1 MPAFSSILPPARP
14 ELLAPAGDFAAACA
28 ALHYGADAVYAGL
41 RRFSARAE
49 AVNLTPEEL
58 RRLVAHAHALPR
70 PRRVYVTL
78 NTLILER
85 ELADAIET
93 LEELDDLGVDAAIVQ
108 DLGILRIARRCF
120 PRLRLH
126 ASTQLAVHDL
136 AGARAL
142 AGLGFR
148 RVVLARELTLAE
160 AARIGREAGIEVEV
174 FVHGALCYSYS
185 GLCLFSAR
193 QTGRS
198 GNRGRCAYCC
208 REPFATAAPHDRP
221 ATPTTAFPFSMRDLA
236 LAPLT
241 PELIAG
247 GIASLKIEGRMKNAC
262 YVACV
267 TDYYRRKLDGTLPP
281 SEEVARV
288 QDLQTI
294 FSRPWTQLYAAS
306 RETPAEKI
314 IDAAAVGHRG
324 APIGTADAVTHDTR
338 GGRWLRFTT
347 RRALEKHDGLQIDP
361 ARGGKPF
368 GFAVDAL
375 RRAGAS
381 RLEISVPAGNAV
393 EVRLPDDGEI
403 PEIPH
408 GTTVFCS
415 ASQAVRRH
423 YQATLPRPT
432 DCRFTRPVRVQAT
445 LRPDGM
451 TLIATVLADTPE
463 TGTCAGHSEHRAE
476 MSTQRMLPAA
486 DQNPSMPSSPL
497 SDLCVPTPVRA
508 HCVPAPAISAT
519 FSSALSL
526 SSARQ
531 PEQTVA
537 ALRRALE
544 RSGDTPWQV
553 ATLELDDPQGLFVPV
568 SVLNE
573 ARRQLFDALRTQWDA
588 ARQARRTAACA
599 AFGIVE
605 RAGEPVAPKS
615 EAAHW
620 TVKVDLALPPVEAL
634 ATADEIVLYL
644 GHQAIDAVRAQ
655 LEAWLQLAP
664 RARLRLAL
672 PAVTRQ
678 PEEEVLRTTI
688 AALLADGWRQWE
700 CAGLGG
706 WQMLRDAT
714 REPLHLT
721 ADWSLYGLN
730 HAARGLLAEL
740 GIARAVAAPEDTE
753 ENIASFASQEGPEV
767 EVLAWQHTPLF
778 LSETPPMVASERPP
792 PWRLVNRRGGRLVV
806 HRLDNRWVTV
816 AEESFSQA
824 AALPVLRRN
833 SVRWFRTDFLWS
845 PPNLPGLPRTRPA
858 T

>member
-1 MPAFSSILPPARP
+1 MPTVSSIPPPARP

-49 AVNLTPEEL
+49 AVNLTPEDL

-85 ELADAIET
+85 ELPAAIET

-148 RVVLARELTLAE
+148 RIVLARELTLAE

-193 QTGRS
+193 QAGRS

-208 REPFATAAPHDRP
+208 REPFATTAPHDRP
-221 ATPTTAFPFSMRDLA
+221 TAPIAAFPFSMRDLA

-241 PELIAG
+241 PELLAG

-281 SEEVARV
+281 GEEAARV

-294 FSRPWTQLYAAS
+294 FSRPWTQLYAAG

-314 IDAAAVGHRG
+314 IDATAVGHRG
-324 APIGTADAVTHDTR
+324 APIGTADAVTRDTH

-361 ARGGKPF
+361 PRGGKPF

-381 RLEISVPAGNAV
+381 RLEIAVPAGNAV
-393 EVRLPDDGEI
+393 EIRLPDDGEI
-403 PEIPH
+403 PEITP
-408 GTTVFCS
+408 GATVFCS

-423 YQATLPRPT
+423 YQTTLPRPT
-432 DCRFTRPVRVQAT
+432 DCRFARPVRVQAT
-445 LRPDGM
+445 LRTDGLM
-451 TLIATVLADTPE
+451 LIATVLPEPPE
-463 TGTCAGHSEHRAE
+463 TSTRAGHREHQAV
-476 MSTQRMLPAA
+476 MSTQRMLPDTAGSPAA
-486 DQNPSMPSSPL
+486 EQNPSVPSSPL
-497 SDLCVPTPVRA
+497 SALCVPNAV
-508 HCVPAPAISAT
+508 ISAT
-519 FSSALSL
+519 VSTALSL
-526 SSARQ
+526 SPARQ
-531 PEQTVA
+531 PEQTAA
-537 ALRRALE
+537 ALRRALD

-568 SVLNE
+568 SALNE

-599 AFGIVE
+599 VFGIE
-605 RAGEPVAPKS
+605 GRADDPVVPKP
-615 EAAHW
+615 EAARW
-620 TVKVDLALPPVEAL
+620 AVKVDLALPPVTAL
-634 ATADEIVLYL
+634 ATADEIVLHL
-644 GHQAIDAVRAQ
+644 GHLAIDGVRAQ
-655 LEAWLQLAP
+655 LEAWLQLTP
-664 RARLRLAL
+664 QARLRLAL

-678 PEEEVLRTTI
+678 QEEEALRTTI
-688 AALLADGWRQWE
+688 AVLLADGWRQWE

-706 WQMLRDAT
+706 WQLLRDAT

-740 GIARAVAAPEDTE
+740 GMARAVAAPEDTE
-753 ENIASFASQEGPEV
+753 ENIAAFASQEGPEV

-778 LSETPPMVASERPP
+778 LSETPPLVASERPP
-792 PWRLVNRRGGRLVV
+792 PWTLASRRGGRLVV
-806 HRLDNRWVTV
+806 NRLDNRWVTV
-816 AEESFSQA
+816 AEEPFSQID
-824 AALPVLRRN
+824 ALPRLHR
-833 SVRWFRTDFLWS
+833 SGVRWFRTDFLWS
-845 PPNLPGLPRTRPA
+845 PPNLPGLPCTRPA